1 MSSTTFESLRETLKT
16 LRRRRRNLLL
26 LKQSSYFG
34 IAAAAVILVGLLLAA
49 WWQPD
54 RSETIGLFAG
64 LLTFLLGL
72 GWWLLRSLSQQSTDD
87 RRLAHYVEDHI
98 PDLEQRLLTS
108 LEFSEEELRSGK
120 KGVSQQFIQQL
131 WQDAQNHVHEQQQQ
145 VESVTPAKAS
155 WYSFAGAAAAATL
168 VFVLVATSDSLFN
181 AASRLV
187 WPFAIEE
194 AILEVEV
201 RPTIEISVEP
211 GTIDMQRGESVTI
224 VATVTN
230 AIPGTIN
237 LRLQNDNVNWR
248 DVTMNRDGSG
258 SESASYSYYIPALD
272 EDTTYYV
279 NFDEA
284 GEQSSSQYQIT
295 LFDLPK
301 VEQIDLDFDYPEY
314 TLLEDYLEEE
324 SGDMIVPEGTVVDFR
339 ITFNK
344 PVREAMVMFDNSLS
358 TEDEEV
364 ELALYENIK
373 LDLAENNVGRGQF
386 TVTSDGVYRIVAKDF
401 DDLESINPF
410 DYFIRAIEDTPPE
423 LTLQRPGSD
432 QDVMPLEEVVIEV
445 AASDDYGLSKFALNY
460 SVVGADEIE
469 VDFLNNAQT
478 KQISGD
484 ELIYLEDLAVE
495 PGDFVSY
502 YLTLADNNGLDGP
515 TEVVSDIYF
524 LQVIPTDQEFRRS
537 QGSSG
542 GQGAG
547 GGQGGGDSSALVSVQ
562 KDIIAATWKLKNRQ
576 SQVSPKE
583 FENDAEIIAESQREA
598 TDRARKSIERLSE
611 RLNFSDDTYDSA
623 VENLSMAIEQM
634 NLAAADLDI
643 EQITSA
649 LKPEQLA
656 LQYILKAEANINRTD
671 ISMEQ
676 GGGGG
681 GAGSAQQER
690 EDLRELFEMEMGQ
703 LENRYETPESRQGGS
718 PESAAEADKL
728 EQLARRQEGL
738 TRAQRNLAR
747 REDQMTEE
755 QKRRELERL
764 KRQQEQLSQEV
775 AQLAQQL
782 SSGQQQSRSQQSQ
795 SSQQSQGQSSS
806 SAQAQ
811 SGGGSS
817 SGAQQSPLQRA
828 AEQMQ
833 QASESETAAIAAAR
847 SQKALENLREQ
858 QREMGGESERSV
870 NQLAQ
875 NLGQRGQQ
883 LLQQQRALQ
892 DALQDKIR
900 EQGLGQ
906 TRQET
911 RASGGLE
918 GLVEAQQQQQRNL
931 DEIEDMLRA
940 IIARGDSEDQRL
952 MSQAQAAT
960 RELRP
965 IKEEMQTSNR
975 VLRNGMVNLSVD
987 IEQELQSPMEELAQS
1002 LMALNPASGGS
1013 ASDRI
1018 QTAANDAEALREQ
1031 IEQLQ
1036 SQVEAFSGQAGSEGQ
1051 GEPGQGEQGEGEGQ
1065 GAPGSGTPTVREMRE
1080 QLQRSQQLAQQLSN
1094 QVQESQAGGQQGQ
1107 GGGRQQIG
1115 NRTSQQQGGVGQAQT
1130 QGNSSAVGNARA
1142 IRQQLTQQ
1150 GIEDFLN
1157 QPELFR
1163 ELLQP
1168 IIELEGALRAQ
1179 AELDSINA
1187 KLYAAEDEEIPEEY
1201 RALVE
1206 EYYRVLSENQG
1217 SNRDSSVDQ

>member
-1 MSSTTFESLRETLKT
+1 MSSTTFESLRETLKN
-16 LRRRRRNLLL
+16 LRRRRRNLLI
-26 LKQSSYFG
+26 LKHGSYFSIG
-34 IAAAAVILVGLLLAA
+34 AAVAILAVLLFAA

-54 RSETIGLFAG
+54 RNETIALFVG
-64 LLTFLLGL
+64 MLFILGGL
-72 GWWLLRSLSQQSTDD
+72 GWLLLRSVNQQSTDD

-98 PDLEQRLLTS
+98 PDLEQRLMTS
-108 LEFSEEELRSGK
+108 LEFSEEELLSGR

-131 WQDAQNHVHEQQQQ
+131 WQDAQIHVDLQQHQ
-145 VESVTPAKAS
+145 VEAVTPANAS
-155 WYSFAGAAAAATL
+155 WYTFAGAAAAASIVLAL
-168 VFVLVATSDSLFN
+168 VTSSDSLFN
-181 AASRLV
+181 AASRLI

-194 AILEVEV
+194 PVTVVEV

-237 LRLQNDNVNWR
+237 LRLQNDNVNWQ
-248 DVTMNRDGSG
+248 DVTMNREGSG
-258 SESASYSYYIPALD
+258 SESASYSFFIPSID
-272 EDTTYYV
+272 EDTNYYV

-284 GEQSSSQYQIT
+284 GEQSSPQYQIT
-295 LFDLPK
+295 LFDLPQ
-301 VEQIDLDFDYPEY
+301 VEMIDLEFDYPEY
-314 TLLEDYLEEE
+314 TLLDNYREEN
-324 SGDMIVPEGTVVDFR
+324 SGDMIVPEGTVVDFSV
-339 ITFNK
+339 TFNK
-344 PVREAMVMFDNSLS
+344 PIREALLMFGGLGDAEGN
-358 TEDEEV
+358 EGDKIGD
-364 ELALYENIK
+364 LAPYENIE
-373 LDLAENNVGRGQF
+373 LDLIESNVGRGQF
-386 TVTSDGVYRIVAKDF
+386 TVTRDGIYQITAKDF
-401 DDLESINPF
+401 DDLESIDPL
-410 DYFIRAIEDTPPE
+410 DYFIRVIEDTPPE
-423 LTLQRPGSD
+423 LVLQRPGSD

-445 AASDDYGLSKFALNY
+445 SASDDYGLSKFALNY
-460 SVVGADEIE
+460 SVVGADEVE
-469 VDFLNNAQT
+469 VDFLPSTQT
-478 KQISGD
+478 KQITGD
-484 ELIYLEDLAVE
+484 ELIYLEDLSVE

-502 YLTLADNNGLDGP
+502 YFTLADNNGLDGP
-515 TEVVSDIYF
+515 AEVVSDIYF
-524 LQVIPTDQEFRRS
+524 LQVVPTDQEFRRT

-576 SQVSPKE
+576 SQVSQEE
-583 FENDAEIIAESQREA
+583 FENDSEIIAESQREA
-598 TDRARKSIERLSE
+598 TDRANKSIERLSE
-611 RLNFSDDTYDSA
+611 RLNFSDDTYDNA
-623 VENLSMAIEQM
+623 VENLSLAIVQM

-643 EQITSA
+643 EQVTSA

-671 ISMEQ
+671 ISMQ
-676 GGGGG
+676 QSGGGGG
-681 GAGSAQQER
+681 SGSAAQER
-690 EDLRELFEMEMGQ
+690 EDLRDLFEMEMGQ
-703 LENRYETPESRQGGS
+703 LENRYETPDSRKGGS

-728 EQLARRQEGL
+728 EELARRQEGL

-747 REDQMTEE
+747 REEQMTPE

-775 AQLAQQL
+775 AQLAQQM
-782 SSGQQQSRSQQSQ
+782 SRAQQQSPSQ
-795 SSQQSQGQSSS
+795 QGQSSS
-806 SAQAQ
+806 ASQAQ
-811 SGGGSS
+811 SQSGGSAS
-817 SGAQQSPLQRA
+817 SGEQSPLQRA
-828 AEQMQ
+828 AQQMQ
-833 QASESETAAIAAAR
+833 QAAQSETAAIAAAR
-847 SQKALENLREQ
+847 SQKALENMREQ
-858 QREMGGESERSV
+858 QREMGGEAERSV

-892 DALQDKIR
+892 DSLQDKIR

-918 GLVEAQQQQQRNL
+918 ELVQAQQQQQRNL

-940 IIARGDSEDQRL
+940 IIARGDNEDQRL

-975 VLRNGMVNLSVD
+975 VLRNGMVNLAVD
-987 IEQELQSPMEELAQS
+987 IEQELQTPMEGLAQS
-1002 LMALNPASGGS
+1002 LLALNPASGDS

-1031 IEQLQ
+1031 IEELQ
-1036 SQVEAFSGQAGSEGQ
+1036 NQVEAFSA
-1051 GEPGQGEQGEGEGQ
+1051 QGEGEGQ
-1065 GAPGSGTPTVREMRE
+1065 GSRQESQGEAGSGAPTVREMRE
-1080 QLQRSQQLAQQLSN
+1080 QLKRSQQLAQQLSN
-1094 QVQESQAGGQQGQ
+1094 QIQESQAGGQPGQ
-1107 GGGRQQIG
+1107 GGGRPQIG
-1115 NRTSQQQGGVGQAQT
+1115 GRGNPQQSGGTQEAQT
-1130 QGNSSAVGNARA
+1130 ADNTAGNART

-1157 QPELFR
+1157 QPELFSK
-1163 ELLQP
+1163 LLQP

-1179 AELDSINA
+1179 AELDSINN
-1187 KLYAAEDEEIPEEY
+1187 KLYSAVDEDIPDEY
-1201 RALVE
+1201 RELVE

-1217 SNRDSSVDQ
+1217 SVSGGSGVDQ

>member
-1 MSSTTFESLRETLKT
+1 MSSTTFESLRETLKN

-26 LKQSSYFG
+26 LKQGSYFS
-34 IAAAAVILVGLLLAA
+34 IAAATAILAGLVLAA
-49 WWQPD
+49 WLQPE
-54 RSETIGLFAG
+54 RNGTIALFMGILFILA
-64 LLTFLLGL
+64 GL
-72 GWWLLRSLSQQSTDD
+72 GWFLFSSVNQQSTDD

-108 LEFSEEELRSGK
+108 LEFSEEEMRSGK

-131 WQDAQNHVHEQQQQ
+131 WQDAQTHVNEQQQQ
-145 VESVTPAKAS
+145 VETVTPASAS
-155 WYSFAGAAAAATL
+155 WYSFAGAAAAASIVL
-168 VFVLVATSDSLFN
+168 ALVASSESLFN

-194 AILEVEV
+194 PVTVVDVQPI
-201 RPTIEISVEP
+201 IEIRVEP

-224 VATVTN
+224 IATVIN

-248 DVTMNRDGSG
+248 DVTMSRDGSG
-258 SESASYSYYIPALD
+258 SESASYSYFIPSID
-272 EDTTYYV
+272 ENTTYYV

-295 LFDLPK
+295 LFDLPQ
-301 VEQIDLDFDYPEY
+301 VETIDLDFDYPAY
-314 TLLEDYLEEE
+314 TLLEDYQEED

-339 ITFNK
+339 VTFNK
-344 PVREAMVMFDNSLS
+344 PVREALVMFSGAGLDDSQEQEEEMAPYQNIELSL
-358 TEDEEV
+358 
-364 ELALYENIK
+364 I
-373 LDLAENNVGRGQF
+373 ENNVGRGQF
-386 TVTSDGVYRIVAKDF
+386 TVTRDGVYQITAKDF
-401 DDLESINPF
+401 DDLESINPL
-410 DYFIRAIEDTPPE
+410 DYYIRAIEDAPPE
-423 LTLQRPGSD
+423 LALQRPGSD
-432 QDVMPLEEVVIEV
+432 RDVMPLEEVVIEV
-445 AASDDYGLSKFALNY
+445 TASDDYGLSKFALNY
-460 SVVGADEIE
+460 SVVGADEVK
-469 VDFLNNAQT
+469 VDFLPETLT
-478 KQISGD
+478 KQITGD
-484 ELIYLEDLAVE
+484 ELIYLEDLSVE

-515 TEVVSDIYF
+515 AEVVSDIYF
-524 LQVIPTDQEFRRS
+524 LQVIPTDQEFRRT
-537 QGSSG
+537 QGASG

-576 SQVSPKE
+576 SKVSQEE
-583 FENDAEIIAESQREA
+583 FKNDAEIISESQREA
-598 TDRARKSIERLSE
+598 TDRAVKSIERLSE
-611 RLNFSDDTYDSA
+611 RLNFSDDSYDNA
-623 VENLSMAIEQM
+623 VENLSLAIEQM

-671 ISMEQ
+671 ISMQQ
-676 GGGGG
+676 GGGSGS
-681 GAGSAQQER
+681 GSAAQER
-690 EDLRELFEMEMGQ
+690 EDLRDLFDMEMGQ
-703 LENRYETPESRQGGS
+703 LENRYETPDSRKGGS

-728 EQLARRQEGL
+728 EELARRQEGL

-747 REDQMTEE
+747 REEQMTPE

-782 SSGQQQSRSQQSQ
+782 SGGQQQSSRSQQPPQ
-795 SSQQSQGQSSS
+795 QGQSSS
-806 SAQAQ
+806 SSQVQSQ
-811 SGGGSS
+811 SGEGSS
-817 SGAQQSPLQRA
+817 SSGQQSPLQRA

-858 QREMGGESERSV
+858 QKQMGGESERSV
-870 NQLAQ
+870 NQLTQ
-875 NLGQRGQQ
+875 NLGQAGQR

-892 DALQDKIR
+892 DALQEKIR

-911 RASGGLE
+911 RASGALQD
-918 GLVEAQQQQQRNL
+918 LVEAQQQQQRNL

-952 MSQAQAAT
+952 MFQAQAAS

-987 IEQELQSPMEELAQS
+987 IEQELQMPMEDLAQS
-1002 LMALNPASGGS
+1002 LMALNPASGDS
-1013 ASDRI
+1013 ASDLI
-1018 QTAANDAEALREQ
+1018 QTAANDAQALRKQ

-1036 SQVEAFSGQAGSEGQ
+1036 EQAEAFSA
-1051 GEPGQGEQGEGEGQ
+1051 QGEGEALGQ
-1065 GAPGSGTPTVREMRE
+1065 AGSGTPTVRDLRE
-1080 QLQRSQQLAQQLSN
+1080 QLERSQQLARQLSS
-1094 QVQESQAGGQQGQ
+1094 QVQESQANGQQSQ
-1107 GGGRQQIG
+1107 AGGRAAG
-1115 NRTSQQQGGVGQAQT
+1115 GRGGQQQGGGTQEAQT
-1130 QGNSSAVGNARA
+1130 MSNTAVGNARA

-1150 GIEDFLN
+1150 GIEDFLS

-1163 ELLQP
+1163 GLLQP

-1179 AELDSINA
+1179 AELDSINS
-1187 KLYAAEDEEIPEEY
+1187 KLYAADDEDIPEEY
-1201 RALVE
+1201 RELVE

-1217 SNRDSSVDQ
+1217 SVSRDSGSVDQ

>member
-1 MSSTTFESLRETLKT
+1 MSSTTFESLRETLKN

-26 LKQSSYFG
+26 LKQGSYFG
-34 IAAAAVILVGLLLAA
+34 IAAFTAVLAALLFAA

-54 RSETIGLFAG
+54 RNGTIALFIAM
-64 LLTFLLGL
+64 LFILVGL
-72 GWWLLRSLSQQSTDD
+72 GWVLLRSVSQQSTDD
-87 RRLAHYVEDHI
+87 RKLAHYVEDHI

-108 LEFSEEELRSGK
+108 LEFSEEELLSGK
-120 KGVSQQFIQQL
+120 KGVSGQFIQQL
-131 WQDAQNHVHEQQQQ
+131 WQDAQIHVSEQQQQ
-145 VESVTPAKAS
+145 VETVTRANAS
-155 WYSFAGAAAAATL
+155 WYSFAGAAAAASIVL
-168 VFVLVATSDSLFN
+168 ALVASSESLFN

-194 AILEVEV
+194 PVTVVEV
-201 RPTIEISVEP
+201 RPIIEISVEP

-224 VATVTN
+224 VATVIN

-258 SESASYSYYIPALD
+258 SESASYSYFIPSID
-272 EDTTYYV
+272 EDTNYYV

-284 GEQSSSQYQIT
+284 GEQSSLQYQIT
-295 LFDLPK
+295 LFDLPQ
-301 VEQIDLDFDYPEY
+301 VETIDLDFDFPEY
-314 TLLEDYLEEE
+314 TLIEDYREED
-324 SGDMIVPEGTVVDFR
+324 SGDMIVPEGTVVDFSV
-339 ITFNK
+339 TFNK
-344 PVREAMVMFDNSLS
+344 PVREALVMFTGGLNGD
-358 TEDEEV
+358 EDQLV
-364 ELALYENIK
+364 AYENIE
-373 LDLAENNVGRGQF
+373 LSLVENNVGRGQF
-386 TVTSDGVYRIVAKDF
+386 TVTRDGVYQITAKDF
-401 DDLESINPF
+401 DDLESVNPL

-423 LTLQRPGSD
+423 LALQRPGSD

-460 SVVGADEIE
+460 SVVGADEVE
-469 VDFLNNAQT
+469 VDFLPEIQT
-478 KQISGD
+478 KQITGD
-484 ELIYLEDLAVE
+484 ELIYLEDLSVE

-515 TEVVSDIYF
+515 AEVVSDIYF

-537 QGSSG
+537 QGASG

-576 SQVSPKE
+576 SQVTQEE
-583 FENDAEIIAESQREA
+583 FENDSEIIAESQREA
-598 TDRARKSIERLSE
+598 TGRAEKSIERLSE
-611 RLNFSDDTYDSA
+611 RLNFSDDSYDSA
-623 VENLSMAIEQM
+623 VENLSLAIQQM

-671 ISMEQ
+671 ISMQQ

-681 GAGSAQQER
+681 GSGSAAQER
-690 EDLRELFEMEMGQ
+690 EDLRDLFDMEMGQ
-703 LENRYETPESRQGGS
+703 LENRYETPDSRKGGS

-728 EQLARRQEGL
+728 EELARRQEGL

-782 SSGQQQSRSQQSQ
+782 SRDQQQSQ
-795 SSQQSQGQSSS
+795 SQSQQQGQQQGQPSSS
-806 SAQAQ
+806 SQAQ
-811 SGGGSS
+811 SQSGGSS
-817 SGAQQSPLQRA
+817 SSGQQSPLQRA

-911 RASGGLE
+911 RANGGLQD
-918 GLVEAQQQQQRNL
+918 LVEAQQQQQRNL

-952 MSQAQAAT
+952 MSQAQAAA

-987 IEQELQSPMEELAQS
+987 IEQELQTPMEDLAQS
-1002 LMALNPASGGS
+1002 LLALNPASTDS

-1036 SQVEAFSGQAGSEGQ
+1036 NQVEAFSAQGEGEEAGQGQAGS
-1051 GEPGQGEQGEGEGQ
+1051 
-1065 GAPGSGTPTVREMRE
+1065 GAPTVREMRE
-1080 QLQRSQQLAQQLSN
+1080 QLERSQQLAQQLSN
-1094 QVQESQAGGQQGQ
+1094 QVQESQADGQSGQPGQSGQ
-1107 GGGRQQIG
+1107 GGGRPQIG
-1115 NRTSQQQGGVGQAQT
+1115 GRGGQQQGGGTAQAQT
-1130 QGNSSAVGNARA
+1130 QGNSALGNARA

-1179 AELDSINA
+1179 AELDSINN
-1187 KLYAAEDEEIPEEY
+1187 KLYATVDEDIPEEY
-1201 RALVE
+1201 RELVE

-1217 SNRDSSVDQ
+1217 SVSRGSGSVDQ

>member
-26 LKQSSYFG
+26 LKYGGFFI
-34 IAAAAVILVGLLLAA
+34 IATAAAVLSVLLVAS
-49 WWQPD
+49 WIQPG
-54 RSETIGLFAG
+54 RAGSIFLF
-64 LLTFLLGL
+64 LGL
-72 GWWLLRSLSQQSTDD
+72 IALVLGTGYLLFRSVNKQSTDD
-87 RRLAHYVEDHI
+87 RKLAHYVEDHI

-108 LEFSEEELRSGK
+108 LEFSEEELKTGR

-131 WQDAQNHVHEQQQQ
+131 WLDAQVHVTHQQEQ
-145 VESVTPAKAS
+145 VETVAPASAS
-155 WYSFAGAAAAATL
+155 WYSFIGAAAAAS
-168 VFVLVATSDSLFN
+168 FVLVLLATSEGLYT
-181 AASRLV
+181 AAERLL

-194 AILEVEV
+194 PVAVVEI
-201 RPTIEISVEP
+201 RPEIEISVEP
-211 GTIDMQRGESVTI
+211 GSIDMQRGESVTI
-224 VATVTN
+224 IAKVVN

-248 DVTMNRDGSG
+248 DVTMNLDGSG
-258 SESASYSYYIPALD
+258 SESGTYSYFIPAVE

-279 NFDEA
+279 NFDEG
-284 GEQSSSQYQIT
+284 GEQSSQQYQIT

-301 VEQIDLDFDYPEY
+301 VEQIDLDFDFPEY
-314 TLLEDYLEEE
+314 TLLEDYVDEN
-324 SGDMIVPEGTVVDFR
+324 SGDMVVPEGTIVDFQV
-339 ITFNK
+339 TFNK
-344 PVREAMVMFDNSLS
+344 PVREALVVFDSAYSADNEAEAVSI
-358 TEDEEV
+358 
-364 ELALYENIK
+364 APYENVQ
-373 LDLAENNVGRGQF
+373 LTMTDSLTGQGQF
-386 TVTSDGVYRIVAKDF
+386 TVTQDGVYRITAEDF
-401 DDLESINPF
+401 DELETLNPL
-410 DYFIRAIEDTPPE
+410 DYFIRSIEDTPPE
-423 LTLQRPGSD
+423 LALQRPGQD
-432 QDVMPLEEVVIEV
+432 QEVMPLEEVVIQV
-445 AASDDYGLSKFALNY
+445 AASDDYGLSQFSLNY
-460 SVVGADEIE
+460 SVVGSDEVA
-469 VDFLNNAQT
+469 VDFLPEEQA
-478 KQISGD
+478 KEISGN

-502 YLTLADNNGLDGP
+502 YLTLADNNGLEGP
-515 TEVVSDIYF
+515 ATVVSDIYF

-537 QGSSG
+537 QGGSG

-547 GGQGGGDSSALVSVQ
+547 GGQGDGDSSALVSVQ

-576 SQVSPKE
+576 GQVSQEE
-583 FENDAEIIAESQREA
+583 FDGDAEIIAESQREA
-598 TDRARKSIERLSE
+598 TDRALKSIERLAE
-611 RLNFSDDTYDSA
+611 RLNFSDDTYDNA
-623 VENLSMAIEQM
+623 VENLSLAIEQM
-634 NLAAADLDI
+634 NLAAGDLDI
-643 EQITSA
+643 QQITSA
-649 LKPEQLA
+649 LKPEQIA

-671 ISMEQ
+671 ISMQ
-676 GGGGG
+676 QSGGGG

-703 LENRYETPESRQGGS
+703 LENRYETPESRSGGGS

-728 EQLARRQEGL
+728 EELARRQEGL

-747 REDQMTEE
+747 REEQMTEE

-764 KRQQEQLSQEV
+764 RRQQEQLSQEV
-775 AQLAQQL
+775 SQLAQQM
-782 SSGQQQSRSQQSQ
+782 SRGQQSPQNQRSQQQSQQAGQQSQ
-795 SSQQSQGQSSS
+795 

-811 SGGGSS
+811 SSGSPSGG
-817 SGAQQSPLQRA
+817 QQTPLQRA
-828 AEQMQ
+828 AQQMQ

-892 DALQDKIR
+892 EALQDKIR
-900 EQGLGQ
+900 QQGLGQ

-911 RASGGLE
+911 RADADLQ

-987 IEQELQSPMEELAQS
+987 IEQELQTPMEDLAQS
-1002 LMALNPASGGS
+1002 LLALNPATGESS
-1013 ASDRI
+1013 SDRI
-1018 QTAANDAEALREQ
+1018 QTAAGDAEALREE
-1031 IEQLQ
+1031 IEELQ
-1036 SQVEAFSGQAGSEGQ
+1036 QQVEAFSGQAQ
-1051 GEPGQGEQGEGEGQ
+1051 GEDAGQAGEG
-1065 GAPGSGTPTVREMRE
+1065 APSVREMRQ
-1080 QLQRSQQLAQQLSN
+1080 QLQRSQQLAQQLSQ
-1094 QVQESQAGGQQGQ
+1094 QVQESQAAERGQQGGRSQ
-1107 GGGRQQIG
+1107 IGGRG
-1115 NRTSQQQGGVGQAQT
+1115 NQQQTSGVGEAQT
-1130 QGNSSAVGNARA
+1130 EANNSALGNARA
-1142 IRQQLTQQ
+1142 IRQQLSQQ

-1163 ELLQP
+1163 QLLQP

-1179 AELDSINA
+1179 AELDNINN
-1187 KLYAAEDEEIPEEY
+1187 KLYATVDEDIPEEY
-1201 RALVE
+1201 RELVE
-1206 EYYRVLSENQG
+1206 EYYKVLSENQG
-1217 SNRDSSVDQ
+1217 STNSRAGSVNQ

>member
-1 MSSTTFESLRETLKT
+1 MSSTTFESLRDTLKT
-16 LRRRRRNLLL
+16 LRRRRRNLLF
-26 LKQSSYFG
+26 LKYGSYFA
-34 IAAAAVILVGLLLAA
+34 IAAAAMLLAILFLASWLQPGRGGTIFLFLGFVSMLLAVVYLLL
-49 WWQPD
+49 
-54 RSETIGLFAG
+54 R
-64 LLTFLLGL
+64 LLN
-72 GWWLLRSLSQQSTDD
+72 QQSTDD
-87 RRLAHYVEDHI
+87 RKLAHYVEDHI

-108 LEFSEEELRSGK
+108 LEFSDEELKTGR

-131 WQDAQNHVHEQQQQ
+131 WQDAQIHVHEQQEQ
-145 VESVTPAKAS
+145 VETVAPASAS
-155 WYSFAGAAAAATL
+155 WYSLAGAAGAACL
-168 VFVLVATSDSLFN
+168 VLILLATSDALFT
-181 AASRLV
+181 AAGRLI

-194 AILEVEV
+194 TVELV
-201 RPTIEISVEP
+201 EIRPEIEISVEP
-211 GTIDMQRGESVTI
+211 GSIDMQRGESVTI
-224 VATVTN
+224 IARVVN
-230 AIPGTIN
+230 AIPGSIN

-248 DVTMNRDGSG
+248 DVTMNLDGSG
-258 SESASYSYYIPALD
+258 SESATYSYFIPSLE
-272 EDTTYYV
+272 EDTNYYV

-284 GEQSSSQYQIT
+284 GEQSSEQYQIT

-301 VEQIDLDFDYPEY
+301 VDQIDLDFDFPEY
-314 TLLEDYLEEE
+314 TLLEDFLEEN
-324 SGDMIVPEGTVVDFR
+324 SGDMVVPEGTVVDFQV
-339 ITFNK
+339 TFNK
-344 PVREAMVMFDNSLS
+344 PVREALVTFDSAYSEEGTDAEEDTLS
-358 TEDEEV
+358 S
-364 ELALYENIK
+364 YESIQ
-373 LDLAENNVGRGQF
+373 LDIEGNLTGRGQF
-386 TVTSDGVYRIVAKDF
+386 TVTHDGVYRITAQDF
-401 DDLESINPF
+401 DDLATINPL

-423 LTLQRPGSD
+423 LSLQRPGQD
-432 QDVMPLEEVVIEV
+432 QEVMPLEEVVIQV
-445 AASDDYGLSKFALNY
+445 GASDDYGLSQFTLNY
-460 SVVGADEIE
+460 SVVGSDEVA
-469 VDFLNNAQT
+469 VDFLPEQQSKAVT
-478 KQISGD
+478 GD
-484 ELIYLEDLAVE
+484 ELIYLEDLSVE

-502 YLTLADNNGLDGP
+502 YLTLADNNALEGP
-515 TEVVSDIYF
+515 ATVISDIYF

-537 QGSSG
+537 QGASG

-547 GGQGGGDSSALVSVQ
+547 GGQGDGGDSSALVSVQ

-576 SQVSPKE
+576 SQVSQQE
-583 FENDAEIIAESQREA
+583 FESDAEIIAESQRDA
-598 TDRARKSIERLSE
+598 TDRALKSIERLAE
-611 RLNFSDDTYDSA
+611 RLNFSDDTYDNA
-623 VENLSMAIEQM
+623 VENLSLAIDQM

-643 EQITSA
+643 EQVTSA
-649 LKPEQLA
+649 LKPEQMA

-671 ISMEQ
+671 ISMQQ

-703 LENRYETPESRQGGS
+703 LENRYETPESRSGGGS

-728 EQLARRQEGL
+728 EELARRQEGL

-747 REDQMTEE
+747 REEQMTEE

-764 KRQQEQLSQEV
+764 RRQQEQLSQEV
-775 AQLAQQL
+775 SQLAQQM
-782 SSGQQQSRSQQSQ
+782 SRGQQPNQSQASQQQAGQQQSQQSG
-795 SSQQSQGQSSS
+795 QQSGQQGQS
-806 SAQAQ
+806 AQA
-811 SGGGSS
+811 GG
-817 SGAQQSPLQRA
+817 QQSPLQRA
-828 AEQMQ
+828 AQQMQ
-833 QASESETAAIAAAR
+833 QASESESAAIAAAR

-892 DALQDKIR
+892 DALQEKIR

-911 RASGGLE
+911 RADADLQ

-987 IEQELQSPMEELAQS
+987 IEQELQNPMEELAQS
-1002 LMALNPASGGS
+1002 LMALNPASGES

-1018 QTAANDAEALREQ
+1018 QTAASDAEALREQ

-1036 SQVEAFSGQAGSEGQ
+1036 QQVAAYSD
-1051 GEPGQGEQGEGEGQ
+1051 EGESDDGQ
-1065 GAPGSGTPTVREMRE
+1065 PGSGTPSVREMRQ
-1080 QLQRSQQLAQQLSN
+1080 QLERSQQLAQQLSN
-1094 QVQESQAGGQQGQ
+1094 QVQESQAGGQAGAR
-1107 GGGRQQIG
+1107 G
-1115 NRTSQQQGGVGQAQT
+1115 QQGGRSQIGGRGGQQQNSGVGEAQT
-1130 QGNSSAVGNARA
+1130 QAGTSALGNARA
-1142 IRQQLTQQ
+1142 IRQQLSQQ

-1163 ELLQP
+1163 QLLQP

-1179 AELDSINA
+1179 AELDNINS
-1187 KLYAAEDEEIPEEY
+1187 KLYATIDEDIPEEY
-1201 RALVE
+1201 RELVE
-1206 EYYRVLSENQG
+1206 EYYKVLSENQG
-1217 SNRDSSVDQ
+1217 AASRTSGNTDQ

>member
-1 MSSTTFESLRETLKT
+1 MSSTTFESLRETLKN

-26 LKQSSYFG
+26 LKQGSYFS
-34 IAAAAVILVGLLLAA
+34 IAAVTAILAALLFAA

-54 RSETIGLFAG
+54 RNGTIALFVAMLFILVGLAW
-64 LLTFLLGL
+64 L
-72 GWWLLRSLSQQSTDD
+72 LLRSVNQHSTDD

-98 PDLEQRLLTS
+98 PDLEQRLMTS
-108 LEFSEEELRSGK
+108 LEFSEEELESGR

-131 WQDAQNHVHEQQQQ
+131 WQDAQTHVNEAQHQ
-145 VESVTPAKAS
+145 VETVTPANAS
-155 WYSFAGAAAAATL
+155 WYSFAGAAAAASIVL
-168 VFVLVATSDSLFN
+168 ALVASSESLFN

-194 AILEVEV
+194 PVTVVEV

-248 DVTMNRDGSG
+248 DVTMNREGSG
-258 SESASYSYYIPALD
+258 SESASYSYFIPSID
-272 EDTTYYV
+272 EDTNYYV

-284 GEQSSSQYQIT
+284 GEQNSQQYQIT
-295 LFDLPK
+295 LFDLPQ
-301 VEQIDLDFDYPEY
+301 VETIDLEFDYPEY
-314 TLLEDYLEEE
+314 TLLDDYREED

-339 ITFNK
+339 VTFNK
-344 PVREAMVMFDNSLS
+344 PVREALVMFSSALGGN
-358 TEDEEV
+358 EENKEG
-364 ELALYENIK
+364 ELASYENIE
-373 LDLAENNVGRGQF
+373 LSLVENNVGRGQF
-386 TVTSDGVYRIVAKDF
+386 TVTRDGIYQITAKDF
-401 DDLESINPF
+401 DDLESINPL

-423 LTLQRPGSD
+423 LALQRPGGD

-445 AASDDYGLSKFALNY
+445 SASDDYGLSKFALNY
-460 SVVGADEIE
+460 SVVGADEVE
-469 VDFLNNAQT
+469 VDFLPETLT
-478 KQISGD
+478 KQITGG
-484 ELIYLEDLAVE
+484 ELIYLEDLSVE

-515 TEVVSDIYF
+515 AEVVSDIYF
-524 LQVIPTDQEFRRS
+524 LQIVPTDQEFRRS
-537 QGSSG
+537 QGPSG

-576 SQVSPKE
+576 SQVSQEE
-583 FENDAEIIAESQREA
+583 FENDSEIIAESQREA
-598 TDRARKSIERLSE
+598 TDRANKSIERLSE
-611 RLNFSDDTYDSA
+611 RLNFSDDSYDNA
-623 VENLSMAIEQM
+623 VENLSLAIVQM

-671 ISMEQ
+671 ISMQQ

-681 GAGSAQQER
+681 GSGSAAQER
-690 EDLRELFEMEMGQ
+690 EDLRDLFDMEMGQ
-703 LENRYETPESRQGGS
+703 LENRYETPDSRKGGS

-728 EQLARRQEGL
+728 EELARRQEGL

-747 REDQMTEE
+747 REEQMTPE

-775 AQLAQQL
+775 AQLAQQM
-782 SSGQQQSRSQQSQ
+782 SRGQQQSSQSQQSQ
-795 SSQQSQGQSSS
+795 QPGQQGQSSS
-806 SAQAQ
+806 SSQAQSQ

-817 SGAQQSPLQRA
+817 SGQQSPLQRA

-833 QASESETAAIAAAR
+833 QAAESETAAIAAAR
-847 SQKALENLREQ
+847 SQKALENMREQ

-875 NLGQRGQQ
+875 NLGQAGQQ

-892 DALQDKIR
+892 DSLQDKIR

-911 RASGGLE
+911 RASGGLQE
-918 GLVEAQQQQQRNL
+918 LVEAQQQQQRNL

-940 IIARGDSEDQRL
+940 IIARGDNEDQRL

-987 IEQELQSPMEELAQS
+987 IEQELQTPMEDLAQS
-1002 LMALNPASGGS
+1002 LLALNPAAAGS

-1036 SQVEAFSGQAGSEGQ
+1036 SQVEAFSAQGEGAGQGQAGS
-1051 GEPGQGEQGEGEGQ
+1051 
-1065 GAPGSGTPTVREMRE
+1065 GAPSVREMRD
-1080 QLQRSQQLAQQLSN
+1080 QLERSQQLAQQLSN
-1094 QVQESQAGGQQGQ
+1094 QVQESQAGGQPGQ
-1107 GGGRQQIG
+1107 GGGRPQIG
-1115 NRTSQQQGGVGQAQT
+1115 SSQQQGSGVQQAQA
-1130 QGNSSAVGNARA
+1130 QGSSSAVGNARA

-1179 AELDSINA
+1179 AELDSINN
-1187 KLYAAEDEEIPEEY
+1187 KLYATVDEDIPEEY
-1201 RALVE
+1201 RELVE

-1217 SNRDSSVDQ
+1217 SVSRGSGVDQ

>member
-1 MSSTTFESLRETLKT
+1 MSSTTFESLRETLKN
-16 LRRRRRNLLL
+16 LRRRRRNLLF
-26 LKQSSYFG
+26 LKQGSYLS
-34 IAAAAVILVGLLLAA
+34 IAAAIAILAA
-49 WWQPD
+49 LLFATWWQPD
-54 RSETIGLFAG
+54 RNQTIVLFVG
-64 LLTFLLGL
+64 MLFILVGL
-72 GWWLLRSLSQQSTDD
+72 GWLLLRSVNQQSTDD

-98 PDLEQRLLTS
+98 PDLEQRLMTS
-108 LEFSEEELRSGK
+108 LEFSEEELLSGK

-131 WQDAQNHVHEQQQQ
+131 WQDAQIHVDQQQHV
-145 VESVTPAKAS
+145 VETVTPANAS
-155 WYSFAGAAAAATL
+155 WYSFAGAAVATSIVL
-168 VFVLVATSDSLFN
+168 ALVASSDSLFN

-194 AILEVEV
+194 SVKAVEV
-201 RPTIEISVEP
+201 RPTIEIRVEP

-248 DVTMNRDGSG
+248 DVTMNREGSG
-258 SESASYSYYIPALD
+258 SESASYSFFIPSID
-272 EDTTYYV
+272 ENTNYYV

-284 GEQSSSQYQIT
+284 GEQSSPQYQIT
-295 LFDLPK
+295 LFDLPQ
-301 VEQIDLDFDYPEY
+301 VETIDLGFDYPEY
-314 TLLEDYLEEE
+314 TLLDDYREEN
-324 SGDMIVPEGTVVDFR
+324 SGDMIVPEGTVVDFKV
-339 ITFNK
+339 TFNK
-344 PVREAMVMFDNSLS
+344 PVREAVVMFGGLVTAEGNE
-358 TEDEEV
+358 EDKIG
-364 ELALYENIK
+364 ELAPYENIE
-373 LDLAENNVGRGQF
+373 LDFIESNVGRGQF
-386 TVTSDGVYRIVAKDF
+386 TVSRDGIYQITAKDF
-401 DDLESINPF
+401 DDLVSINPL

-423 LTLQRPGSD
+423 LALQRPGSD
-432 QDVMPLEEVVIEV
+432 RDVMPLEEVVIEV
-445 AASDDYGLSKFALNY
+445 SASDDYGLSKFALNY
-460 SVVGADEIE
+460 SVVGADEVE
-469 VDFLNNAQT
+469 VDFLPLAQT
-478 KQISGD
+478 KQITGD
-484 ELIYLEDLAVE
+484 ELIYLEDLSVE

-537 QGSSG
+537 QGPSG

-547 GGQGGGDSSALVSVQ
+547 GGQGGDSSALVSVQ

-576 SQVSPKE
+576 SQVSQEE
-583 FENDAEIIAESQREA
+583 FENDSEIIAESQREA
-598 TDRARKSIERLSE
+598 TDRANKSIERLSE
-611 RLNFSDDTYDSA
+611 RLNFSDDTYDNA
-623 VENLSMAIEQM
+623 VENLSLAIVQM

-643 EQITSA
+643 DQVTSA

-671 ISMEQ
+671 ISAQ
-676 GGGGG
+676 QSGGGSGS
-681 GAGSAQQER
+681 GSAAQER
-690 EDLRELFEMEMGQ
+690 EDLRDLFEMEMGQ
-703 LENRYETPESRQGGS
+703 LENRYETPDSGNGGS

-728 EQLARRQEGL
+728 EELARRQEGL

-747 REDQMTEE
+747 REEQMTPE

-764 KRQQEQLSQEV
+764 KRQQEQLSQEA
-775 AQLAQQL
+775 AQLAQQM
-782 SSGQQQSRSQQSQ
+782 SRGQQ
-795 SSQQSQGQSSS
+795 QGQSSS
-806 SAQAQ
+806 SSQAQ
-811 SGGGSS
+811 SQSGSS
-817 SGAQQSPLQRA
+817 ASSEEQSPLQRA
-828 AEQMQ
+828 AQQMQ
-833 QASESETAAIAAAR
+833 QAAESETAAIAAAR
-847 SQKALENLREQ
+847 SQKALENMREQ

-892 DALQDKIR
+892 DSLQNEIR

-911 RASGGLE
+911 RASGGLQK
-918 GLVEAQQQQQRNL
+918 LVEAQQQQQRNL

-940 IIARGDSEDQRL
+940 IIARGDNEDQRL

-987 IEQELQSPMEELAQS
+987 IEQELQTPMEGLAQS
-1002 LMALNPASGGS
+1002 LLALNPASGDS

-1036 SQVEAFSGQAGSEGQ
+1036 NQAEEFSA
-1051 GEPGQGEQGEGEGQ
+1051 QGEGEGQ
-1065 GAPGSGTPTVREMRE
+1065 GNRLEGQDQASPGTATVREMRE
-1080 QLQRSQQLAQQLSN
+1080 QLERSQQLAQQLSN
-1094 QVQESQAGGQQGQ
+1094 QIQESQGGAQPSQ
-1107 GGGRQQIG
+1107 GGGRSQIG
-1115 NRTSQQQGGVGQAQT
+1115 GRGDPQQSGGAQEAQT
-1130 QGNSSAVGNARA
+1130 LGNTALGNARM

-1163 ELLQP
+1163 KLLQP

-1179 AELDSINA
+1179 AELDSINN
-1187 KLYAAEDEEIPEEY
+1187 KLYATVDEDIPEEY
-1201 RALVE
+1201 RELVE

-1217 SNRDSSVDQ
+1217 SVSRGSGVDQ

>member
-1 MSSTTFESLRETLKT
+1 MSSTTFESLRETLKK

-26 LKQSSYFG
+26 LKQGSYFS
-34 IAAAAVILVGLLLAA
+34 IAAATAILVGLLLAA
-49 WWQPD
+49 WLQPD
-54 RSETIGLFAG
+54 RNGNIALFIGILFS
-64 LLTFLLGL
+64 LVGL
-72 GWWLLRSLSQQSTDD
+72 GWFLLSSVNQQSTDD
-87 RRLAHYVEDHI
+87 RRLAHYVEDHM

-108 LEFSEEELRSGK
+108 LEFSEEEMRSGK

-131 WQDAQNHVHEQQQQ
+131 WQDAQTHVNEQQQQ
-145 VESVTPAKAS
+145 VETVTPASAS
-155 WYSFAGAAAAATL
+155 WYSFAGAAAAASIVL
-168 VFVLVATSDSLFN
+168 ALVASSESLFN

-194 AILEVEV
+194 PVTVVDVQPI
-201 RPTIEISVEP
+201 IEIRVEP

-224 VATVTN
+224 VATVIN

-248 DVTMNRDGSG
+248 DVTMGQDGSG
-258 SESASYSYYIPALD
+258 SESASYSYFIPSID
-272 EDTTYYV
+272 ENTTYYV

-295 LFDLPK
+295 LFDLPQ
-301 VEQIDLDFDYPEY
+301 VETIDLDFDYPEY
-314 TLLEDYLEEE
+314 TLLEDNLEED
-324 SGDMIVPEGTVVDFR
+324 SGDMIVPEGTVVDFLV
-339 ITFNK
+339 TFNK
-344 PVREAMVMFDNSLS
+344 PVREASVMFSGDARDNSEEKEEMAPYKNIELS
-358 TEDEEV
+358 LT
-364 ELALYENIK
+364 
-373 LDLAENNVGRGQF
+373 ENNVGRGQF
-386 TVTSDGVYRIVAKDF
+386 TVTRDGVYQITAKDF
-401 DDLESINPF
+401 DDLESINPL

-423 LTLQRPGSD
+423 LALQRPGSD
-432 QDVMPLEEVVIEV
+432 QDVMPLEEVLIEV

-460 SVVGADEIE
+460 SVVGADEVR
-469 VDFLNNAQT
+469 VDFLPKTLT
-478 KQISGD
+478 KQITGD
-484 ELIYLEDLAVE
+484 ELIYLEDLSVE

-515 TEVVSDIYF
+515 AEVVSDIYF
-524 LQVIPTDQEFRRS
+524 LQVIPTDQEFRRT
-537 QGSSG
+537 QGTSG

-576 SQVSPKE
+576 SKVSQKE
-583 FENDAEIIAESQREA
+583 FENDSEIIAESQREA
-598 TDRARKSIERLSE
+598 TDRAVKSIERLSE
-611 RLNFSDDTYDSA
+611 RLNFSDDSYDNA
-623 VENLSMAIEQM
+623 VENLSLAIEQM

-671 ISMEQ
+671 ISMQQ
-676 GGGGG
+676 GGGSGS
-681 GAGSAQQER
+681 GSAAQER
-690 EDLRELFEMEMGQ
+690 EDLRDLFDMEMGQ
-703 LENRYETPESRQGGS
+703 LENRYETPDSRKGAS

-728 EQLARRQEGL
+728 EELARRQEGL

-747 REDQMTEE
+747 REEQMTPE

-782 SSGQQQSRSQQSQ
+782 SRGQQQSGQSQQPPQ
-795 SSQQSQGQSSS
+795 QGQSSS
-806 SAQAQ
+806 SSQAQ
-811 SGGGSS
+811 SQSGEGSS
-817 SGAQQSPLQRA
+817 SSGQQSPLQRA

-858 QREMGGESERSV
+858 QKQMGGESERSV

-875 NLGQRGQQ
+875 NLGQAGQR

-892 DALQDKIR
+892 DALQAKIR

-911 RASGGLE
+911 RASGALQD
-918 GLVEAQQQQQRNL
+918 LVEAQQQQQRNL

-952 MSQAQAAT
+952 MFQAQAAS

-987 IEQELQSPMEELAQS
+987 IEQELQMPMEDLAQS
-1002 LMALNPASGGS
+1002 LMALNPASGDS
-1013 ASDRI
+1013 ASDLI
-1018 QTAANDAEALREQ
+1018 QTAANDAQALREQ

-1036 SQVEAFSGQAGSEGQ
+1036 EQAEAFSA
-1051 GEPGQGEQGEGEGQ
+1051 QGEGEGLGQ
-1065 GAPGSGTPTVREMRE
+1065 AGSGTPTVREMRE
-1080 QLQRSQQLAQQLSN
+1080 QLERSQQLAQQLSS
-1094 QVQESQAGGQQGQ
+1094 QVQESQAGGQPGQ
-1107 GGGRQQIG
+1107 AGGRAAG
-1115 NRTSQQQGGVGQAQT
+1115 RGGQQQRGGAQEAQT
-1130 QGNSSAVGNARA
+1130 MSNTAVGNARA

-1163 ELLQP
+1163 GLLQP

-1179 AELDSINA
+1179 AELDSINS
-1187 KLYAAEDEEIPEEY
+1187 KLYATDDEDIPEEY
-1201 RALVE
+1201 RELVE

-1217 SNRDSSVDQ
+1217 SVSRDSGSVDK